1 MELFGLRAKVGLQ
14 AGPSATV
21 LIKLIKL
28 IKLFGL
34 RAKVGLQARPAALF
48 SWAGDSTDIGNPIL
62 VTHTGIGNPIPV

>member
-1 MELFGLRAKVGLQ
+1 M
-14 AGPSATV
+14 

-48 SWAGDSTDIGNPIL
+48 PGLVIVTDIGITISVL
-62 VTHTGIGNPIPV
+62 AT